1 MGALSQYLERAGI
14 ATAGIS
20 LIREQTEKVN
30 PPRALWVP
38 FELGRP
44 LGPPDNPAFQRKVLS
59 ALLRL
64 LEAEAGPVLA
74 DFPEDAPPARDD
86 ETEGWACPVPLR
98 HQQAPEAER
107 GPAAALLAEIELVR
121 PWYEFARQ
129 RRGRTTVGASGLGV
143 AEAAELVAGFAAAPH
158 AGTLPDGRPAAAQV
172 KLAMED
178 LRAFYGESASAGPSR
193 GSSREIADWF
203 WGETEAGRTFLRLRE
218 ACRDHADPAVR
229 RLGAGLTVP
238 ALQGHRSP

>member
-20 LIREQTEKVN
+20 LIREQTEKIN

-44 LGPPDNPAFQRKVLS
+44 LGPPDDPAFQRRVLAA
-59 ALLRL
+59 ALGL
-64 LEAEAGPVLA
+64 LEADAGPVLA
-74 DFPEDAPPARDD
+74 EFPDDAPPARDD
-86 ETEGWACPVPLR
+86 ESEGWACPVPLR
-98 HQQAPEAER
+98 HAAPAAAT

-121 PWYEFARQ
+121 PWYDLARQ
-129 RRGRTTVGASGLGV
+129 RRGRTTVGASGLDM
-143 AEAAELVAGFAAAPH
+143 AAAAELVAGFAAAPD

-203 WGETEAGRTFLRLRE
+203 WGETEAGRTFLRLRD
-218 ACRDHADPAVR
+218 ACRDHADPAIR

-238 ALQGHRSP
+238 ALQGHRSL